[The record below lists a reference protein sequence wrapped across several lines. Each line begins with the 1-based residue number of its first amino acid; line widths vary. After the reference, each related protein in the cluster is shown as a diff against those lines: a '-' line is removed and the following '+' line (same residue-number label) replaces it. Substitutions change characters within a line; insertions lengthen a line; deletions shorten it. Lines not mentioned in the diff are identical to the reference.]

1 MNDMIK
7 SKLVALEA
15 KIDAKLFAGSVRGQR
30 SELYGEDERRR
41 LTRESLGRGS
51 GLIATAGLVGGAGYG
66 AMKADQAIMGR
77 YGQRNL
83 LPLGSMEPGSARSIG
98 MRSASPLNV
107 APGPMQAGVGRG
119 AAYGQAFTD
128 AKNMVTSKGSQG
140 LQAGKQAFRAGAD
153 EIGNTKNVFTR
164 LRRALKVGSRVATGG
179 KFAIG

>member
-15 KIDAKLFAGSVRGQR
+15 KIDAKLFAVRGPDGRYYEQ
-30 SELYGEDERRR
+30 EER
-41 LTRESLGRGS
+41 GRGIGG
-51 GLIATAGLVGGAGYG
+51 GLIVPAAVVGGAGYG

-83 LPLGSMEPGSARSIG
+83 LPLGSMEPGSPRSIG
-98 MRSASPLNV
+98 MRSASPLNA

-128 AKNMVTSKGSQG
+128 AKNMATSKGMQG
-140 LQAGKQAFRAGAD
+140 YQAGKQAFRAGAD

-179 KFAIG
+179 KFTIG

>member
-15 KIDAKLFAGSVRGQR
+15 KIDAKLFAVRGPDGRYYEQ
-30 SELYGEDERRR
+30 EER
-41 LTRESLGRGS
+41 GRGIG
-51 GLIATAGLVGGAGYG
+51 GLLGTAAVATGVGGAGYG

-128 AKNMVTSKGSQG
+128 AKNMATSKGSQG